1 MTVIRFGV
9 IGLGRMGAL
18 HAENLGGMIKGARI
32 VAAAVESVDL
42 PAMASERREF
52 DIGFSAQDLVDRADV
67 DAVLIASPSSLHAD
81 HIGLA
86 ASAGKPV
93 FCEKPMAASLKGA
106 LAAHRILTTAGIPFQ
121 IGFQRRFDSGYARAK
136 SFISAGEIGR
146 PEMFRGVS
154 CDHIPSLGYL
164 RTSGGLFW
172 DLGIHD
178 FDAARFLMDDE
189 VVEVHAAGAVLVERA
204 LLEIDDVDY
213 GIVTI
218 RFARGTL
225 GVVQN
230 SWRAAWGYE
239 IRAEVSGSLA
249 KVVTELDEKAPVR
262 LYTERGFLGERHHL
276 FVERFR
282 GAYRC
287 ELQAFVDALASG
299 AKPSPNVNDALRA
312 IEIADAATRSRR
324 EGRWIAVE
332 SAAAS

>member
-1 MTVIRFGV
+1 MTAIRFGV

-18 HAENLGGMIKGARI
+18 HAENLSGMIKGARI
-32 VAAAVESVDL
+32 VAAAVESADI
-42 PAMASERREF
+42 PGMALERRGF
-52 DIGFSAQDLVDRADV
+52 DVGFSAQDLVDRADV
-67 DAVLIASPSSLHAD
+67 DAVLIASPSSLHPD

-86 ASAGKPV
+86 ALAGKPV
-93 FCEKPMAASLKGA
+93 FCEKPMAATAEGA
-106 LAAHRILTTAGIPFQ
+106 LDAHRAVTAAGIPFQ
-121 IGFQRRFDSGYARAK
+121 MGFQRRFDPGYVRAK

-154 CDHIPSLGYL
+154 CDHIPPLGYL

-178 FDAARFLMDDE
+178 FDAARFLMADDI
-189 VVEVHAAGAVLVERA
+189 VEVHAAGAVLVEPA
-204 LLEIDDVDY
+204 LRDIDDADY
-213 GIVTI
+213 GVVTI
-218 RFARGTL
+218 RFASGAL

-230 SWRAAWGYE
+230 SWRATWGYE

-282 GAYRC
+282 EAYRS
-287 ELQAFVDALASG
+287 ELQAFVDALCSG
-299 AKPSPNVNDALRA
+299 AKPSPTVDDALRA

-332 SAAAS
+332 SAAAG